1 MSELIFENET
11 LNQALEGHVPSYD
24 ESILLYDYSQN
35 NTSELFQT
43 ADVLRKKHKGS
54 NITFS
59 KKAFFNVINLCS
71 DTCSYCTYKATPN
84 DASLSMLNKDS
95 VQELAELSMKYRCV
109 EALLVTGENPDSY
122 PLAKR
127 WLADMNYSSTMEYLI
142 DMSEMLL
149 DIGLFPHTN
158 AGNLDYSELAK
169 LSDTNASLG
178 LMLESTSEELLK
190 PGMAHHL
197 APSKKPSS
205 RIRVLNDAGRLGIPM
220 TTGILLGIGETPMD
234 AIRSIYTIQK
244 IHNRYQNIQEVI
256 IQNFQ
261 PKPSTSMG
269 SCNAAPFDY
278 FKMIVSLCRVIL
290 PTMNIQI
297 PPNLS
302 PTSYDTFLNLGINDW
317 GGISPF
323 TPDHVNPEFSWPAIN
338 DVSEKCRLN
347 NYTLQCRF
355 PVYPE
360 FLHMSSRRVQDA
372 TKRIADENDLVKSSF
387 WR

>member
-1 MSELIFENET
+1 MSELIFENEI
-11 LNQALEGHVPSYD
+11 LNQTLDGHTPSYD
-24 ESILLYDYSQN
+24 ESLLLYDYSQSN
-35 NTSELFQT
+35 PTELFQT
-43 ADVLRKKHKGS
+43 ADILRKKHKGN

-95 VQELAELSMKYRCV
+95 MKELADLSVRYRCV

-122 PLAKR
+122 PLAKQ
-127 WLADMNYSSTMEYLI
+127 WLADMNYSSTLEYLI

-149 DIGLFPHTN
+149 DVGLFPHTN
-158 AGNLDYSELAK
+158 AGNLDYAELAK

-178 LMLESTSEELLK
+178 LMLESTSEELLR

-205 RIRVLNDAGRLGIPM
+205 RMRVLSDAGRLGIPM

-234 AIRSIYTIQK
+234 AIHSIYAIQK
-244 IHNRYQNIQEVI
+244 IHNKYKNIQEII

-261 PKPSTSMG
+261 PKPFTRMESH
-269 SCNAAPFDY
+269 NAAHFDY
-278 FKMIVSLCRVIL
+278 FTLIVSMCRIIL

-338 DVSEKCRLN
+338 DISDKCSLN
-347 NYTLQCRF
+347 NRTLQCRF

-360 FLHMSSRRVQDA
+360 FLNMSSRRVQDA
-372 TKRIADENDLVKSSF
+372 TKNLADEDNLVENNY